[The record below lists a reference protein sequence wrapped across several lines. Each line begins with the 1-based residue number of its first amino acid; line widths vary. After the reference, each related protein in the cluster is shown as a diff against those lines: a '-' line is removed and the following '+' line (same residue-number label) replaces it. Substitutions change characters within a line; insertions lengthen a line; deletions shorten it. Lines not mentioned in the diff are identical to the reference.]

1 MPQLGWDKD
10 KIWLNN
16 YFEASNEYQIPQSL
30 IMSFQTPI
38 TVKEAIN
45 NIHSKKY
52 LLPAIQRELVW
63 GTDNIELLFDSLMR
77 DYPVGSFLFW
87 YVDKTRI
94 KDFQFYEFIRDFHE
108 RNSRHNP
115 KANLSGEDNI
125 IAILDG
131 QQRLTSLYIG
141 LKGFY
146 AYKEPKKQ
154 WKNDLAFPKR
164 KLYLNLLKK
173 CSEEEI
179 EKEYGFLFL
188 TDKEAGDKRDEDHFW
203 FKVGDILN
211 FNETFEIMAYLIE
224 NGLMTLSKEK
234 AQFANRSLFKL
245 YSVVHEER
253 IINYFLE
260 KGTELDKVLN
270 IFVRVNSGGEPLS
283 HSDLL
288 LSIASANWKDKDA
301 REEIIKFVTEIEN
314 IGNGFVFSKD
324 FVLKSCLVLGDFTNI
339 AFKVDNFNRANMLMI
354 ESRWEEITQA
364 LRLTV
369 TLIDAFGYDRETLTS
384 NNALI
389 PIAYYLLKKGLP
401 QNFVQSSHFQ
411 EDRQKIQK
419 WLTLTLLKRAFSGTP
434 DNVLRP
440 LRQVIDK
447 NHETFPLNT
456 IVDEFRGKP
465 KSLAFSEDDIKT
477 LFDNW
482 YGSPYTF
489 STLALLYPTLD
500 FRNKFHVDHIFPKS
514 LFTKNKLE
522 KSDIADDKIETFL
535 GDFNFLANLQLMEG
549 IPNIEKSN
557 KDFKEWLSATYPD
570 PQARYNY
577 MEKNYIPDVDFSLEN
592 FDVFI
597 AERTKLMTK
606 KFSELLKH

>member
-1 MPQLGWDKD
+1 
-10 KIWLNN
+10 
-16 YFEASNEYQIPQSL
+16 
-30 IMSFQTPI
+30 MSFQTPI
-38 TVKEAIN
+38 TVKEAID

-52 LLPAIQRELVW
+52 MLPAIQRELVW
-63 GTDNIELLFDSLMR
+63 ETEDIELLFDSLMR

-94 KDFQFYEFIRDFHE
+94 RDFQFYEFIRNFHE
-108 RNSRHNP
+108 RDSAHNP
-115 KANLSGEDNI
+115 KADLSGGEDI
-125 IAILDG
+125 TAILDG

-141 LKGFY
+141 LKGSY

-154 WKNDLAFPKR
+154 WKTDSAFPSR

-179 EKEYGFLFL
+179 EMEYDFLFL
-188 TDKEAGDKRDEDHFW
+188 TEKEAQEKKDDEHFW

-211 FNETFEIMAYLIE
+211 FREKFEINAYLIE
-224 NGLMTLSKEK
+224 NGLFSLPKDT
-234 AQFANRSLFKL
+234 AQFANRTLFKL
-245 YSVVHEER
+245 YSVVHEEK

-288 LSIASANWKDKDA
+288 LSIASANWKEKDA
-301 REEIIKFVTEIEN
+301 REEIIKFVAEIEN
-314 IGNGFVFSKD
+314 IGNGFEFSKD
-324 FVLKSCLVLGDFTNI
+324 FVLKSCLVLCDFTNI
-339 AFKVDNFNRANMLMI
+339 AFKVDNFNRANMLTI
-354 ESRWEEITQA
+354 ESQWEKITQA

-369 TLIDAFGYDRETLTS
+369 TLIDAFGYERETLTS
-384 NNALI
+384 NYALI
-389 PIAYYLLKKGLP
+389 PIAYYLLKKGSP
-401 QNFVQSSHFQ
+401 QNFVLSSHFQ
-411 EDRQKIQK
+411 SDREKIKK
-419 WLTLTLLKRAFSGTP
+419 WLTLSLLKKAFGGTP

-440 LRQVIDK
+440 LRQVIEK
-447 NHETFPLNT
+447 NNEMFPLEA

-465 KSLAFSEDDIKT
+465 KSITFSEDDIET
-477 LFDNW
+477 LFDNR
-482 YGSPYTF
+482 YGSAYTF

-514 LFTKNKLE
+514 LFTKRKLE
-522 KSDIADDKIETFL
+522 KHGISDDKIEIFL
-535 GDFNFLANLQLMEG
+535 EEFDFLANLQLMEG

-557 KDFKEWLSATYPD
+557 KDFKEWLFATYPD
-570 PQARYNY
+570 PQARFNF
-577 MEKNYIPDVDFSLEN
+577 MERNYIPDVDLDLEN

-597 AERTKLMTK
+597 AERTKLMNK
-606 KFSELLKH
+606 KFSELLS